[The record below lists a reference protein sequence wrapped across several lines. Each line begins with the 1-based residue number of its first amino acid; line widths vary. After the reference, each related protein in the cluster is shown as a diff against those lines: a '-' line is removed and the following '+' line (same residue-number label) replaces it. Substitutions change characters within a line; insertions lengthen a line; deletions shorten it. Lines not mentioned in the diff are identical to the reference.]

1 MKEIFDSIWLTAVTN
16 KVDDC
21 VDQLGLFVALLNKK
35 LDESNLFAFIE
46 QTKLGSQ
53 FIVIAE
59 KSVITTMDG
68 NKIVVPCEYKAK
80 TQKVSIL
87 LAWGLNSEF
96 LNNLESW
103 GHDKCSYKVDDVHGN
118 VIDILKEESET
129 NYWHLYDAVVG
140 FKETDVWYV
149 EPNV

>member
-1 MKEIFDSIWLTAVTN
+1 MKDVFDLIWLTAVTN

-21 VDQLGLFVALLNKK
+21 INQLGLFVALLNKK

-46 QTKLGSQ
+46 QTKLGAQ

-59 KSVITTMDG
+59 KSVITTMDERE
-68 NKIVVPCEYKAK
+68 ILVPCKYKAK
-80 TQKVSIL
+80 TQEVSIL
-87 LAWGLNSEF
+87 LAWGLDSEF

-103 GHDKCSYKVDDVHGN
+103 GHDKCSYKVDNVYGN
-118 VIDILKEESET
+118 VIDILKEEHET

-140 FKETDVWYV
+140 FKNTNVWYV
-149 EPNV
+149 EPSV